1 MQVKMATHN
10 DCYQRNK
17 RERALP
23 PERRDGRYQKYYN
36 GPRGIM
42 VHSTGANNPWL
53 SRYTDGPND
62 WDRPNLEACVHA
74 FVGKAEDGTVDTC
87 QILPWEYRA
96 WHCGGDGNNTHLSFE
111 ICEDDRE
118 SRDYFEAAY
127 AEAVRLTAMLCK
139 KFGLD
144 PLADGVVI
152 DHAEGYR
159 RGLASNHADVGHWFG
174 RFGRTMD
181 DFRAAVAEE
190 MEDDDM
196 TKAEVLAIVQ
206 EALAGKVYKRLEDV
220 PQWAKPTAQKL
231 VQAGVLEG
239 DGTGLNLSYDLLR
252 VLVILDRAGVL

>member
-10 DCYQRNK
+10 DCYRKNQAQR
-17 RERALP
+17 RLQPGQQDWRYRA
-23 PERRDGRYQKYYN
+23 YYR

-62 WDRPNLEACVHA
+62 WDRPNLEVCVHA

-96 WHCGGDGNNTHLSFE
+96 WHCGGDANNTHLSFE
-111 ICEDDRE
+111 ICEDDLQDRE
-118 SRDYFEAAY
+118 YFEAAY
-127 AEAVRLTAMLCK
+127 AEAARLTAMLCN
-139 KFGLD
+139 KFGFD

-174 RFGRTMD
+174 RFGKTMD
-181 DFRAAVAEE
+181 DFRAAVAAE
-190 MEDDDM
+190 MEDDM
-196 TKAEVLAIVQ
+196 TKQEVQAIVQ
-206 EALAGKVYKRLEDV
+206 ESLAGRVYKRLEDV
-220 PQWAKPTAQKL
+220 PQWAHPTVERL
-231 VQAGVLEG
+231 VKSGALEG
-239 DGTGLNLSYDLLR
+239 DGEALNLSYDLLR
-252 VLVILDRAGVL
+252 TLVILNRAGKL